1 MDTFSLLTACVLVF
15 GQAGSL
21 TESSKPAA
29 DGEKSQQPA
38 PILIDWIH
46 ANDFSMV
53 GLRPGVYDYHATCG
67 SRHGFEYLALRGYP
81 QDYAYLGRLT
91 PERLA
96 PHKLLVINLVSAE
109 REPFLVSEI
118 MAIRSYVDCGGSLFL
133 VTEHSNAY
141 FHSHRLKPL
150 LSMLGI
156 ASSTDTAC
164 EAPPLTLGRGCG
176 WLAVTHFID
185 HPVTAGLRRIAMLS
199 GGTVDRRYA
208 VALTSDKSW
217 ADEWRAGVYGED
229 NASGFCGNFRRDESE
244 PLGPH
249 GVVLAR
255 EYGRGRIVIV
265 ADQNM
270 ISDNLINYADNY
282 RLWLN
287 AMSWLLRDPA
297 LADCSGYESWHSPRI
312 VAYEPPE
319 KPAFGCGDEDGYFNA
334 MSLLARHHW
343 LLVNDRFSVPANLRI
358 FADDRCALSAE
369 QRRSLLEELSSGQTL
384 LVLSPESPPGQ
395 AGADSLADL
404 FRGPDF
410 PGTVRRET
418 PEEVIRELP
427 GGGAVRWLKAEWL
440 VDNEHLDP
448 PSQVPR
454 AEQRRRAEWFLAKIQ
469 AILDRGKKASAPDD

>member
-81 QDYAYLGRLT
+81 QDYALRGRLT

-118 MAIRSYVDCGGSLFL
+118 MAIRSYVDRGGSLFL

-164 EAPPLTLGRGCG
+164 EVRPLTLGRGSG
-176 WLAVTHFID
+176 WLAVTRFVD
-185 HPVTAGLRRIAMLS
+185 HPVTAGLGRIAMLS

-217 ADEWRAGVYGED
+217 ADQWRAGVYGED
-229 NASGFCGNFRRDESE
+229 NAAGFCGNFRRDESE

-287 AMSWLLRDPA
+287 AMAWLLRDPA
-297 LADCSGYESWHSPRI
+297 LVDWNGYESWHAPRI

-319 KPAFGCGDEDGYFNA
+319 KPAFGCGDEEGYFNA

-343 LLVNDRFSVPANLRI
+343 LLVNDRFSPPADLRI
-358 FADDRCALSAE
+358 FADDRCTLSAD

-384 LVLSPESPPGQ
+384 LVLTPESPASQ
-395 AGADSLADL
+395 ARGGSLADL
-404 FRGPDF
+404 LSDPDC
-410 PGTVRRET
+410 PETVRRET
-418 PEEVIRELP
+418 PEEVIRQLP
-427 GGGAVRWLKAEWL
+427 GGGAVRWLKAEWV
-440 VDNEHLDP
+440 VDNQHLDP

-454 AEQRRRAEWFLAKIQ
+454 ADQKRRAEWFLAKLQ
-469 AILDRGKKASAPDD
+469 ALLDRGKKEPPAHD